1 MIEIKGK
8 YTLAKIFLDEID
20 EVSAEQIQQIVNHRA
35 FENTVRI
42 MPDTHAGSAN
52 SVIGFTMPLGDKIIP
67 NTVGVD
73 IGCGMISVKL
83 NVSKTDLNYNSID
96 KKIREKIAVGN
107 DKQRVY
113 KIPVVDFKNYFPFDK
128 ANESLNNFTREF
140 NSKFNSKYIAQE
152 YNYSWFS
159 KLCQRVGVS
168 RKYVEQSLGS
178 LGGGNHFIEIGEAS
192 TDKSIWLT
200 VHSGSRN
207 LGKKI
212 ADFHSKIALD
222 SFAYEKGNFEDE
234 FKYLKQIYLNAGRQ
248 KEIEKMRKE
257 LLKKPK
263 NISLDFPKN
272 MAFLSG
278 EKMYNYFVDMIFAQ
292 VYAQS
297 NRQLMIERITRINK
311 FTYSEKIESIHNYID
326 FQDFVIRK
334 GAIRSYLGERMIIP
348 FNMADGI
355 LICEGKSNEDW
366 NFSAPHGAGRVLSR
380 RQAKANIKLSDFQ
393 EKMKK
398 ENVFS
403 NSVCAKT
410 LDEAPQAYKSAEMIE
425 KAIQPTAKILFKIK
439 PLYNLKAV

>member
-8 YTLAKIFLDEID
+8 YTLAKIFLNEID
-20 EVSAEQIQQIVNHRA
+20 EVSEQQIIQIVNHQA
-35 FENTVRI
+35 FENPVRI

-73 IGCGMISVKL
+73 IGCGMISVKIEQL
-83 NVSKTDLNYNSID
+83 KNDLNFDSVD
-96 KKIREKIAVGN
+96 KKIRQKIAIGN

-113 KIPVVDFKNYFPFDK
+113 KQAVVDFKDYFPFDK
-128 ANESLNNFTREF
+128 ANEQLEKFTKNYNLKF
-140 NSKFNSKYIAQE
+140 NSKFVAQE
-152 YNYSWFS
+152 YNYRWFG
-159 KLCQRVGVS
+159 KLCQTIGVS
-168 RKYVEQSLGS
+168 RNYVEQSLGS
-178 LGGGNHFIEIGEAS
+178 LGGGNHFIEIGES
-192 TDKSIWLT
+192 TKDKSLWLT

-222 SFAYEKGNFEDE
+222 SFAYQSGSFDDE
-234 FKYLKQIYLNAGRQ
+234 FKNMKQKLIKEGRE

-257 LLKKPK
+257 LQKKPK

-272 MAFLSG
+272 MTFLSG
-278 EKMYNYFVDMIFAQ
+278 QRMYNYFVDMIFAQ
-292 VYAQS
+292 IFAQT
-297 NRQLMIERITRINK
+297 NRQLMIERITRVNK
-311 FTYSEKIESIHNYID
+311 FTYSEKVESVHNYID

-334 GAIRSYLGERMIIP
+334 GAIRSYIDEKMIIP

-355 LICEGKSNEDW
+355 LICEGKSNKEW
-366 NFSAPHGAGRVLSR
+366 NFSAPHGAGRLMSR
-380 RQAKANIKLSDFQ
+380 RQAKANINFDDFQ
-393 EKMKK
+393 KKMKA

-403 NSVCAKT
+403 TSINPKT

-425 KAIQPTAKILFKIK
+425 KAIQPTAKILFKLK
-439 PLYNLKAV
+439 PLYNLKAF